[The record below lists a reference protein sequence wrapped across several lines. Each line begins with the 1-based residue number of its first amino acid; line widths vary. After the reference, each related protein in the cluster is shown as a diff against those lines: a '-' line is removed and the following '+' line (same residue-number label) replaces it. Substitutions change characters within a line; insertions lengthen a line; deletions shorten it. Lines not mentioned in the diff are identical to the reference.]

1 MRVRILAALAAVL
14 VAGTPALASAGPRS
28 RIPHLPPRPSAASLL
43 AAGSIAPNGLL
54 IHDAGRLRTLEL
66 DELAPLRLRLSIPF

>member
-1 MRVRILAALAAVL
+1 MRARILAALAAVL
-14 VAGTPALASAGPRS
+14 VTGAPAAAARP

-43 AAGSIAPNGLL
+43 AAAPIAPNGLL